1 MTGSVEGERTYEI
14 STLLDAARAI
24 SPNSK
29 EIASGSRA
37 SSDPTSTEELAVTK
51 LLDDNGKSSKDVLEI
66 LSGTQTGESIK
77 KYLGL
82 EEGENNLLVERRK
95 HLSSSSRR
103 VMILANPDSTY
114 RMVRFDKEHN
124 KPFEV
129 DVLNAEEGDEN
140 ITLDEG
146 RKEKLDE
153 HIDSQRVDYEYNLN
167 ELVKRAY

>member
-14 STLLDAARAI
+14 STLLDVARAV
-24 SPNSK
+24 SPNSE
-29 EIASGSRA
+29 EIASHSRP
-37 SSDPTSTEELAVTK
+37 SSDPISSETLAVTK
-51 LLDDNGKSSKDVLEI
+51 LLGDNGRSSKTLLEI
-66 LSGTQTGESIK
+66 LTDTPTGESIK

-82 EEGENNLLVERRK
+82 EEKAEDLLVQRRK
-95 HLSSSSRR
+95 DSPTSSRR

-140 ITLDEG
+140 ITLDEET
-146 RKEKLDE
+146 KKKLDE
-153 HIDSQRVDYEYNLN
+153 HIDSQRADYELNLK
-167 ELVKRAY
+167 ELVKTTY

>member
-1 MTGSVEGERTYEI
+1 MTETFESENRPVI
-14 STLLDAARAI
+14 STLLDVSRAI
-24 SPNSK
+24 SPNSA

-103 VMILANPDSTY
+103 VMILANPDGTY

-129 DVLNAEEGDEN
+129 DILNAEEGDEN

>member
-1 MTGSVEGERTYEI
+1 MTESIEGEKTYEI

-82 EEGENNLLVERRK
+82 EEKAEDLLVQRRK
-95 HLSSSSRR
+95 DSPTSSRR
-103 VMILANPDSTY
+103 VILLRNVDGTH
-114 RMVRFDKEHN
+114 RMVRFDKEPN

-129 DVLNAEEGDEN
+129 DTLNAEGRDDVISVDEE
-140 ITLDEG
+140 T
-146 RKEKLDE
+146 KEKLDE

-167 ELVKRAY
+167 ELVKTTY